1 MLLPLGRLASGI
13 CAPSCS
19 RCSSLALSHRLGTV
33 CRADFCPH
41 PLYSAMQ
48 DPRIPKK
55 VLTHNNVRPPYKGGG
70 WRIPRP
76 TGLGQNVRRVS
87 SGTLYTSGSHLHDR
101 GSIIPHQVGGP
112 ACQVENLVEKD
123 KNPEEWWPW
132 KLDPRNGHCATPSQW
147 SRRKSRE
154 ISGIVTENTRF

>member
-1 MLLPLGRLASGI
+1 M
-13 CAPSCS
+13 
-19 RCSSLALSHRLGTV
+19 V
-33 CRADFCPH
+33 
-41 PLYSAMQ
+41 
-48 DPRIPKK
+48 
-55 VLTHNNVRPPYKGGG
+55 GGG
-70 WRIPRP
+70 GGGGLFRKGTGRAFSCFFNF

-87 SGTLYTSGSHLHDR
+87 WGTLYTSGSHIHDR

-112 ACQVENLVEKD
+112 AHGDENLVEKD

>member
-1 MLLPLGRLASGI
+1 MEALRRPQIRPHILEKEGWLIAWPQIRGSGVKRKRSQRSVY
-13 CAPSCS
+13 C
-19 RCSSLALSHRLGTV
+19 
-33 CRADFCPH
+33 
-41 PLYSAMQ
+41 
-48 DPRIPKK
+48 
-55 VLTHNNVRPPYKGGG
+55 
-70 WRIPRP
+70 
-76 TGLGQNVRRVS
+76 TGLGQNVRRVWE
-87 SGTLYTSGSHLHDR
+87 GTLYTSGSHIHDR

-112 ACQVENLVEKD
+112 AYRVENLVEKD

>member
-1 MLLPLGRLASGI
+1 MNVDPE
-13 CAPSCS
+13 
-19 RCSSLALSHRLGTV
+19 ALS
-33 CRADFCPH
+33 A
-41 PLYSAMQ
+41 
-48 DPRIPKK
+48 
-55 VLTHNNVRPPYKGGG
+55 
-70 WRIPRP
+70 
-76 TGLGQNVRRVS
+76 TGLGQNVRRVWE
-87 SGTLYTSGSHLHDR
+87 GTLYTSGSHIHVR

>member
-1 MLLPLGRLASGI
+1 MSGSGVRHSTALTLIMCCLG
-13 CAPSCS
+13 
-19 RCSSLALSHRLGTV
+19 
-33 CRADFCPH
+33 
-41 PLYSAMQ
+41 
-48 DPRIPKK
+48 
-55 VLTHNNVRPPYKGGG
+55 
-70 WRIPRP
+70 

-87 SGTLYTSGSHLHDR
+87 WGTLYTSGSHIHDR

-112 ACQVENLVEKD
+112 AHQVENLVEKD

>member
-1 MLLPLGRLASGI
+1 MTRLESTGWAKTSVGFGREHFTLHA
-13 CAPSCS
+13 
-19 RCSSLALSHRLGTV
+19 
-33 CRADFCPH
+33 
-41 PLYSAMQ
+41 
-48 DPRIPKK
+48 
-55 VLTHNNVRPPYKGGG
+55 
-70 WRIPRP
+70 
-76 TGLGQNVRRVS
+76 GL
-87 SGTLYTSGSHLHDR
+87 HIHDR

-112 ACQVENLVEKD
+112 AYRVENLVEKD

>member
-1 MLLPLGRLASGI
+1 MGVRSIKPAVTI
-13 CAPSCS
+13 AP
-19 RCSSLALSHRLGTV
+19 AFP
-33 CRADFCPH
+33 RAP
-41 PLYSAMQ
+41 
-48 DPRIPKK
+48 
-55 VLTHNNVRPPYKGGG
+55 
-70 WRIPRP
+70 P
-76 TGLGQNVRRVS
+76 TGLGQNVRRVWE
-87 SGTLYTSGSHLHDR
+87 GTLYTSGSHIHDR

-112 ACQVENLVEKD
+112 AYRVENLVEKD

>member
-1 MLLPLGRLASGI
+1 MQ
-13 CAPSCS
+13 
-19 RCSSLALSHRLGTV
+19 LSQLESKGAVGTAGQV
-33 CRADFCPH
+33 VSTPFF
-41 PLYSAMQ
+41 
-48 DPRIPKK
+48 
-55 VLTHNNVRPPYKGGG
+55 VRPSLLQQVVGS
-70 WRIPRP
+70 WLFSSF
-76 TGLGQNVRRVS
+76 TGLGQNVRRVWA
-87 SGTLYTSGSHLHDR
+87 GTLYTSGSHIHVR

-112 ACQVENLVEKD
+112 AHGDENLVEKD